1 MVFRL
6 GGEIGQFFYHKLNAD
21 TVTIALGL
29 GWGHGLGRRSR
40 FDWGVKVF
48 ECCTIEL
55 LIDLKTKPL
64 QGLIIFDKQ
73 ILDD

>member
-1 MVFRL
+1 
-6 GGEIGQFFYHKLNAD
+6 
-21 TVTIALGL
+21 VTIALGL
-29 GWGHGLGRRSR
+29 GLGGRSR

-64 QGLIIFDKQ
+64 QELMIFDKQ
-73 ILDD
+73 LSDD

>member
-1 MVFRL
+1 M
-6 GGEIGQFFYHKLNAD
+6 
-21 TVTIALGL
+21 TIALGL
-29 GWGHGLGRRSR
+29 GLEHGLGLASGRRSR

-64 QGLIIFDKQ
+64 QELMIFDKQ